1 MITRNEEMMEVIPY
15 NYKNV
20 PIPGGGFVTGFV
32 FHPTTKDILYA
43 RTDIGGC
50 YRYDFNNRIWIPL
63 VNKTTNLDLMETFP
77 LSIALDKQNPEALYI
92 ACGDGNKGRLCISND
107 RGNTFTYYEIPYSI
121 HGNNPGRGTGER
133 LIIDDHNSKV
143 IYFGSM
149 KNGLVRSID
158 GGKTWSN
165 LQVGINNEPEIT
177 FVYIDSRDFIEE
189 PVKKS
194 KTIIVGTTGEANQK
208 SSVIRG
214 YSLYMSNDG
223 GEHFVPM
230 SQPEP
235 VISEKSCI
243 AGFVGERCAFDGT
256 YLYVTAVST
265 GTYASFGFSSYACDS
280 NHPADGRL
288 LRYKLDEDG
297 LCGEFFD
304 VTPRICTVVNS
315 EDSNQRD
322 EIKIGCGLGG
332 VSIHKE
338 VPGFV
343 LCSTIARNTGDMIV
357 ISKDYGLTW
366 DINLFGIT
374 KGNIEFTVPYMKPQ
388 YNGNTSL
395 IHWLSDIKINP
406 FNPNHAVF
414 NTGTGVFMTYNLLED
429 DCKWTS
435 LTYGIEETVHLNIYS
450 PPKGDVKLLDILG
463 DLGGFAFTN
472 LDEPAENTFADNE
485 GNRYITCCN
494 GDYSDVDPNYVVATP
509 RGNWTGKTTG
519 GIIYS
524 KDQCKNFELLSHP
537 FGISEDIDKLLID
550 IRKPNVNSGWVA
562 ISPDCSTILW
572 SIAKGYALPANCVVY
587 SKDEGRSWNKSF
599 IYDMNGKELNENEI
613 IPAEPSGLR
622 KGGWKAYKE
631 HLGNMI
637 GLKIFADRI
646 NSNVF
651 YGFGDHSK
659 LYVSLDGGIT
669 FRQRETPKGVPVL
682 NLAGIDSNN
691 LAEIRVESDK
701 EGVIWIALGEGGLWK
716 LTYNQLENK
725 FSAQRISKDGDVVYC
740 QGMGKGVS
748 DSENK
753 KALYICGTING
764 LYGFWRSIDEGCS
777 WSRINDKNQMFGD
790 IRSITGDPRVFG
802 RVFIGTGTRG
812 VLYGEPIKI

>member
-1 MITRNEEMMEVIPY
+1 MNARIENMLEMIPY
-15 NYKNV
+15 DYKNV

-32 FHPTTKDILYA
+32 FHPTTKNILYA

-50 YRYDFNNRIWIPL
+50 YRYDFSNKVWIPL
-63 VNKTTNLDLMETFP
+63 VDKATNLDLMETYP
-77 LSIALDKQNPEALYI
+77 LSIAIDKQNSDAFYF
-92 ACGDGNKGRLCISND
+92 ACGDGNKGRLCISKD
-107 RGNTFTYYEIPYSI
+107 RGTTFTYYNVPYAI

-133 LIIDDHNSKV
+133 LIIDDNNSNV

-149 KNGLVRSID
+149 NNGLVRSYD
-158 GGKTWSN
+158 GGETWNS
-165 LQVGINNEPEIT
+165 LQVGVNNETEIT
-177 FVYIDSRDFIEE
+177 FVYIDSRSMVDE
-189 PVKKS
+189 PVKRS

-208 SSVIRG
+208 TTVIRG
-214 YSLYMSNDG
+214 YSLYISNDG

-265 GTYASFGFSSYACDS
+265 GGNASYGFSSYACDS

-288 LRYKLDEDG
+288 LRYELDKDG
-297 LCGEFFD
+297 VCSKYLD
-304 VTPRICTVVNS
+304 VTPSICSILDMNS
-315 EDSNQRD
+315 HTQTD

-332 VSIHKE
+332 ITIHKD
-338 VPGFV
+338 VPGLV

-357 ISKDYGLTW
+357 ISKDFGLTW
-366 DINLFGIT
+366 DINLYSIT

-395 IHWLSDIKINP
+395 IHWLTDIKINP
-406 FNPNHAVF
+406 FDPNHAVF

-450 PPKGDVKLLDILG
+450 PPKGNVKLLDILG

-472 LDEPAENTFADNE
+472 LDEPAENTFADKE

-494 GDYSDVDPNYVVATP
+494 GDFSDVDPNYVVATP

-524 KDQCKNFELLSHP
+524 KDQCKSFELLSHP
-537 FGISEDIDKLLID
+537 YGISEAIDKLLID

-587 SKDEGRSWNKSF
+587 SKDEGRSWHKSF
-599 IYDMNGKELNENEI
+599 IFDSKGKELSDNDI
-613 IPAEPSGLR
+613 IPDEPSGLR
-622 KGGWKAYKE
+622 KGGWQGYKE
-631 HLGNMI
+631 YLGNII
-637 GLKIFADRI
+637 GLKIFADRV
-646 NSNVF
+646 NSSVF

-659 LYVSLDGGIT
+659 LYVSLDGGIN
-669 FRQRETPKGVPVL
+669 FRQLETPKDFPKL
-682 NLAGIDSNN
+682 NLAGIDSGN
-691 LAEIRVESDK
+691 LAEIRVESEK

-716 LTYNQLENK
+716 LTYDKGEHQFLT
-725 FSAQRISKDGDVVYC
+725 QRVSQEGDFVYC
-740 QGMGKGVS
+740 QGMGKGVGET
-748 DSENK
+748 ENT

-764 LYGFWRSIDEGCS
+764 IYGFWRSVDEGKTWCK
-777 WSRINDKNQMFGD
+777 INDENQMYGD
-790 IRSITGDPRVFG
+790 VRSITGDPRVFG

-812 VLYGEPIKI
+812 VLYGEPLY